1 MKNWKDLIIED
12 QIKTIKRMNE
22 QLKDRI
28 EFESKLMEIITKLQK
43 EEVGRYES

>member
-1 MKNWKDLIIED
+1 MKDWKDLIIED